1 MSLIS
6 RKSIDEIFDV
16 VRIDEVVSDYVHL
29 KKRGVNLLG
38 LCPFHNEK
46 TPSFTVSPAKGIYKC
61 FGCGAGGNAINFVM
75 DVEHITY
82 PEALRMLAGKY
93 QVPIEEE
100 FQSDKQKETQSKR
113 ESLYVLNEFA
123 NKFFQSQLKSG
134 QGKLI
139 GASYLKERNIHPE
152 NIEKFQLGYLSD
164 EWSSF
169 TEHATKAG
177 YARNLLE
184 ESGLSIFKS
193 ERGIDRF
200 RGRVMFPILSLS
212 GKVLGF
218 GGRILKKDVKAA
230 KYLNS
235 PESEVYNKSKVL
247 YGIYWAK
254 QSIVKEDNCL
264 LVEGYTDVIGLHQK
278 GIENVVASS
287 GTALTHD
294 QVRLIKRFTENL
306 TVIYDG
312 DQAGI
317 KASLRGIDIILEYG
331 LNVKVLALPEGEDP
345 DSFSQKHDSDYL
357 KEYIKN
363 EAKDFVEFKI
373 DLYNQS
379 GKPDVIQKAQ
389 WIREVVASIAK
400 IPDPLKRTVFIQS
413 AAPKLEVDE
422 KVLFAELDQQLNKKD
437 KEELRQKKRPS
448 FDEEMPPME
457 VMYPELAGAKVEAKS
472 EVTLVE
478 EELMRILLKYS
489 EICIDVEI
497 EEEGEDGQVEEKI
510 FEVPMSEYLIHAMS
524 EDDLEFTNESY
535 KALYDKVLVLFEEGN
550 HAFAKE
556 LLKDRD
562 PNVTRLV
569 AEILSDRHSLH
580 AWEKRDVV
588 VVKEEKK
595 LQRILDQLIARFQLR
610 HIELTVSE
618 IQAKL
623 KKEDLADEER
633 IEAIKQFMM
642 YDNLIKSLHKQL
654 GREC

>member
-29 KKRGVNLLG
+29 RKRGVNLLG

-61 FGCGAGGNAINFVM
+61 FGCGAGGNSINFVM

-82 PEALRMLAGKY
+82 PEALRMMAGKY
-93 QVPIEEE
+93 QIPIEEE
-100 FQSDKQKETQSKR
+100 FQSDKQKEAQSKR
-113 ESLYVLNEFA
+113 ESLYVLNQFA
-123 NKFFQSQLKSG
+123 SKFFQSQLKEG

-152 NIEKFQLGYLSD
+152 NIEKFQLGYLKD

-169 TEHATKAG
+169 TEHAMKAG
-177 YARNLLE
+177 YSRGLLE

-193 ERGIDRF
+193 EKGIDRF

-254 QSIVKEDNCL
+254 KSIVKEDNCL
-264 LVEGYTDVIGLHQK
+264 LVEGYTDVIGLQQK

-287 GTALTHD
+287 GTALTHE

-345 DSFSQKHDSDYL
+345 DSFSQKHDSEYL
-357 KEYIKN
+357 KEYIAK

-373 DLYNQS
+373 DLFNQS
-379 GKPDVIQKAQ
+379 GKPDVIQKAK
-389 WIREVVASIAK
+389 WIREIVASIAK

-413 AAPKLEVDE
+413 SAPMLDVDE
-422 KVLFAELDQQLNKKD
+422 KVLFAELDQQLNKRD
-437 KEELRQKKRPS
+437 TEEKRLKKRPA
-448 FDEEMPPME
+448 FDDEMPPME
-457 VMYPELAGAKVEAKS
+457 VMYPELAGGSPAEA

-478 EELMRILLKYS
+478 EDLMRVLLKYS
-489 EICIDVEI
+489 EINIEVEI
-497 EEEGEDGQVEEKI
+497 EDEGEEGQVEEKV

-524 EDDLEFTNESY
+524 EDDLQFTHTKYAN
-535 KALYDKVLVLFEEGN
+535 LYNKILELFEQGN

-556 LLKDRD
+556 LLKD
-562 PNVTRLV
+562 PNPEVPRLV
-569 AEILSDRHSLH
+569 AQILSDRHQL
-580 AWEKRDVV
+580 ATWEKREIFVT
-588 VVKEEKK
+588 KEETK
-595 LQRILDQLIARFQLR
+595 LQKILDQLIARFQLK
-610 HIELTVSE
+610 HIELSVE
-618 IQAKL
+618 QIQSQL
-623 KKEDLADEER
+623 KKEELSDEDR
-633 IEAIKQFMM
+633 IDCIKKFMM

>member
-6 RKSIDEIFDV
+6 RKTIDEIFDV
-16 VRIDEVVSDYVHL
+16 VRIDEVVSDYVNL

-61 FGCGAGGNAINFVM
+61 FGCGAGGNSINFVM

-82 PEALRMLAGKY
+82 PEALRMMASKY
-93 QVPIEEE
+93 QIAIEEE
-100 FQSDKQKETQSKR
+100 FQSDKQKDAQSKR

-123 NKFFQSQLKSG
+123 NKFFQSQLKEG
-134 QGKLI
+134 KGKLI

-152 NIEKFQLGYLSD
+152 NIEKFQLGYLND

-193 ERGIDRF
+193 DKGIDRF

-254 QSIVKEDNCL
+254 KSIVKEDNCF

-278 GIENVVASS
+278 GIENVVSSS
-287 GTALTHD
+287 GTALTHE

-331 LNVKVLALPEGEDP
+331 LNVKVLALPDGEDP
-345 DSFSQKHDSDYL
+345 DSFSKKHDSQFL
-357 KEYIKN
+357 KEYIAK
-363 EAKDFVEFKI
+363 EAKNFVEFKI

-389 WIREVVASIAK
+389 WIRDVVASIAK

-437 KEELRQKKRPS
+437 QEELRQKKRPS
-448 FDEEMPPME
+448 FEDEMPPME
-457 VMYPELAGAKVEAKS
+457 VMYPEHAGDIEIQNKVE
-472 EVTLVE
+472 LVE
-478 EELMRILLKYS
+478 EDLMRILLKYS
-489 EICIDVEI
+489 EINIDVEI

-510 FEVPMSEYLIHAMS
+510 FEVPMSEYLIHALS
-524 EDDLEFTNESY
+524 EDELEFTAPIFKE
-535 KALYDKVLVLFEEGN
+535 LYTKILGFFEKGN

-556 LLKDRD
+556 LLKDPD
-562 PNVTRLV
+562 PKITRMV
-569 AEILSDRHSLH
+569 AQILSDRHSLH
-580 AWEKRDVV
+580 AWERREVV

-595 LQRILDQLIARFQLR
+595 LQKILDQLIARFQLR
-610 HIELTVSE
+610 HIDLAIDQ
-618 IQAKL
+618 IQQKS
-623 KKEDLADEER
+623 KKEELSDDER
-633 IEAIKQFMM
+633 KKYMM
-642 YDNLIKSLHKQL
+642 YLNLSNSLHKRL

>member
-6 RKSIDEIFDV
+6 RKTIDEIFDV

-29 KKRGVNLLG
+29 RKRGVNLLG

-82 PEALRMLAGKY
+82 PEALRMMASKY
-93 QVPIEEE
+93 QIAIEEE
-100 FQSDKQKETQSKR
+100 FQSDQQKEAQSKR
-113 ESLYVLNEFA
+113 ESLYVLNQFA
-123 NKFFQSQLKSG
+123 NKFFQSQLKEG

-152 NIEKFQLGYLSD
+152 NIEKFQLGYLND

-177 YARNLLE
+177 YARGVLE

-193 ERGIDRF
+193 EKGIDRF

-254 QSIVKEDNCL
+254 KSIVKEDNCL

-345 DSFSQKHDSDYL
+345 DSFSQKHDSEYL
-357 KEYIKN
+357 KTYIQN

-389 WIREVVASIAK
+389 WIRDIVASIAK

-413 AAPKLEVDE
+413 SAPKLEVDE
-422 KVLFAELDQQLNKKD
+422 KVLFAELDQQLNKKE
-437 KEELRQKKRPS
+437 KEEQRQKKRPS
-448 FDEEMPPME
+448 FDEDMPPME
-457 VMYPELAGAKVEAKS
+457 LMYPELAGDEKSKS
-472 EVTLVE
+472 EVALVE
-478 EELMRILLKYS
+478 EDLMRILLKYS
-489 EICIDVEI
+489 EINIDIEI
-497 EEEGEDGQVEEKI
+497 EEEGEDGQVEEKV

-524 EDDLEFTNESY
+524 EDDLQFTNPDY
-535 KALYDKVLVLFEEGN
+535 HNLYAKIQVFFEQGI
-550 HAFAKE
+550 HSFASE
-556 LLKDRD
+556 LLKDSD
-562 PNVTRLV
+562 PKITRLV
-569 AEILSDRHSLH
+569 AQILSDKHQL
-580 AWEKRDVV
+580 ATWEKRDVI

-595 LQRILDQLIARFQLR
+595 LQKILDQLIARFQLR
-610 HIELTVSE
+610 HIELAVEE
-618 IQAKL
+618 IQSKL
-623 KKEDLADEER
+623 KKDKLSDEER
-633 IEAIKQFMM
+633 IECIKQFMM